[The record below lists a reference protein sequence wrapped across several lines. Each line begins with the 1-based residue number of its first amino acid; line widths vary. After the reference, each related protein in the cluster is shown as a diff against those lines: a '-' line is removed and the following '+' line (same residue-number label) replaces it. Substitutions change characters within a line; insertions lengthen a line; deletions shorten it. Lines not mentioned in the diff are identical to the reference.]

1 MKKNEL
7 FGLKNMFPSNNIAS
21 VGVKISCPHTEGVF
35 YCSSYTTQTQTR
47 AVYIILFQ
55 YCQSQLD
62 EVKVGFDLYCC
73 AELSEKKLLSW
84 LDKYGQTESRV
95 FYPRMSLYVINRH
108 DPGSVKEFKRVV
120 GFSVLH
126 RKKKSWQ
133 FCLSKKC
140 FFLFLPPNNQD

>member
-21 VGVKISCPHTEGVF
+21 VGVKISCSHTEGVF

-108 DPGSVKEFKRVV
+108 DPGSVNPLKPYK
-120 GFSVLH
+120 
-126 RKKKSWQ
+126 
-133 FCLSKKC
+133 
-140 FFLFLPPNNQD
+140 